1 MRSKADAGTEKSP
14 QVYNGTS
21 LCIHLLRQFYA
32 SHLYNAW
39 QEDTKYGN
47 ILSGIEW
54 SLTAKGTIYCI
65 TFALFIFIF
74 LSSCSIALSF
84 PWASSWTVVK
94 QHFTVPSHSWCIDP
108 NTLLLHL
115 GIDKI
120 ATEYLCSSK
129 AMSINRQRRKK
140 KHNLS
145 QSEFS
150 RSLHANAKGKCTW
163 TWIT

>member
-1 MRSKADAGTEKSP
+1 M
-14 QVYNGTS
+14 
-21 LCIHLLRQFYA
+21 
-32 SHLYNAW
+32 
-39 QEDTKYGN
+39 
-47 ILSGIEW
+47 SGIEW
-54 SLTAKGTIYCI
+54 SLKAKGTIYCI

-74 LSSCSIALSF
+74 LSSCSIVLSF

-94 QHFTVPSHSWCIDP
+94 QHFTIPSHSWCIDP

-140 KHNLS
+140 KSIICPNQNLADHYTPM
-145 QSEFS
+145 
-150 RSLHANAKGKCTW
+150 LKANAHGHGSPKRPKLYSTHCQILWDGTKFTTDICTW
-163 TWIT
+163 TIVLSM